1 MAKVTE
7 VYAASSGPVVLCD
20 CTPPRSADPTALDA
34 VGAVG
39 ADFACVAYNPGKL
52 PRADSVAAALAI
64 KARTGTDVVFNLAT
78 RDMNKIAVQ
87 SRLLGAQMLGLENV
101 VVLQG
106 DRFSPEEAERVKAVN
121 DYTPTSLIASAA
133 AMNDG
138 LDYRGSKLRGATS
151 LCIGASFDL
160 ARDLDR
166 EVALTQR
173 KVDAGAHFL
182 IAQPIYDLDV
192 RHAFLEA
199 YERSTATPLDL
210 PVFWGLQVLDKDGIV
225 LGNVPP
231 EMRQQLDEGRP
242 GVDSSSIAI
251 ELLRQFV
258 EDGVRGVY
266 LVPPILR
273 GGARDYEAA
282 RQVLASVR

>member
-7 VYAASSGPVVLCD
+7 VYAASSSPVVLCD
-20 CTPPRSADPTALDA
+20 CTPPRSADPAALDA

-64 KARTGTDVVFNLAT
+64 KERTGTDVVFNLAT

-121 DYTPTSLIASAA
+121 DYTPTALIASAA

-138 LDYRGSKLRGATS
+138 VDYRGSRLRGATS

-160 ARDLDR
+160 ARDMDR
-166 EVALTQR
+166 EVALTHR
-173 KVDAGAHFL
+173 KVEAGTHFL
-182 IAQPIYDLDV
+182 IAQPIYDLSL
-192 RHAFLEA
+192 RHRFLEA
-199 YERSTATPLDL
+199 YELYAGAPLSL

-231 EMRQQLDEGRP
+231 KMRQQLDEGRP
-242 GVDSSSIAI
+242 GVDIAI
-251 ELLRQFV
+251 ELLGQFV
-258 EDGVRGVY
+258 DDGVRGVY

>member
-20 CTPPRSADPTALDA
+20 CTPPRSADPAALDA

-192 RHAFLEA
+192 RHAFLDA

-242 GVDSSSIAI
+242 GVDIAI

-258 EDGVRGVY
+258 ADGVRGVY

>member
-242 GVDSSSIAI
+242 GVDIAI

>member
-1 MAKVTE
+1 MAKVTD
-7 VYAASSGPVVLCD
+7 VYASSSGPVVLCD
-20 CTPPRSADPTALDA
+20 CTPPRSADPAVLDA
-34 VGAVG
+34 LGSVG

-106 DRFSPEEAERVKAVN
+106 DGFTPEEAERVKAVN
-121 DYTPTSLIASAA
+121 DYTPTALIADIA

-138 LDYRGSKLRGATS
+138 LDYRGSRLRGATS
-151 LCIGASFDL
+151 LCIGATFDL

-166 EVALTQR
+166 EAALTRR
-173 KVDAGAHFL
+173 KVEAGAHFL
-182 IAQPIYDLDV
+182 IAQPIYDLAV
-192 RHAFLEA
+192 RHAFLDA
-199 YERSTATPLDL
+199 YERLAGQLLDL
-210 PVFWGLQVLDKDGIV
+210 PVFWGVQVLDKDGIV

-231 EMRQQLDEGRP
+231 ETREQLDAGRP
-242 GVDSSSIAI
+242 GVDIAV
-251 ELLRQFV
+251 EHLRAFLA
-258 EDGVRGVY
+258 DGVRGVY

-282 RQVLASVR
+282 QQVLVSVRG

>member
-78 RDMNKIAVQ
+78 RDMNRIAVQ

-182 IAQPIYDLDV
+182 IAQPIYDLGV
-192 RHAFLEA
+192 RHAFLDA
-199 YERSTATPLDL
+199 YERSTAAPLDL

-242 GVDSSSIAI
+242 GVDIAI

-258 EDGVRGVY
+258 DDGVRGVY

-273 GGARDYEAA
+273 GGARHYDAA

>member
-173 KVDAGAHFL
+173 KVEAGAHFL

-242 GVDSSSIAI
+242 GVDIAI

>member
-106 DRFSPEEAERVKAVN
+106 DRFSTEEAERVKAVN

-173 KVDAGAHFL
+173 KVEAGAHFL
-182 IAQPIYDLDV
+182 IAQPIYDLGV
-192 RHAFLEA
+192 RHAFLDA
-199 YERSTATPLDL
+199 YERSTAAPLDL

-242 GVDSSSIAI
+242 GVDIAI

-258 EDGVRGVY
+258 DDGVRGVY

-282 RQVLASVR
+282 RQVLGGL

>member
-173 KVDAGAHFL
+173 KVEAGAHFL

-192 RHAFLEA
+192 RHAFLDA
-199 YERSTATPLDL
+199 YERSTAAPLDL

-242 GVDSSSIAI
+242 GVDIAI

>member
-20 CTPPRSADPTALDA
+20 CTPPRSADPAALDA

-242 GVDSSSIAI
+242 GVDIAI

>member
-1 MAKVTE
+1 MAKVAE

-138 LDYRGSKLRGATS
+138 LDYRGSRLRGGTS

-182 IAQPIYDLDV
+182 IAQPIYDLGV

-199 YERSTATPLDL
+199 YERSTAAPLDL

-242 GVDSSSIAI
+242 GVDIAI

>member
-1 MAKVTE
+1 MARVTE
-7 VYAASSGPVVLCD
+7 VYEASSAPVALCD
-20 CTPPRSADPTALDA
+20 CTPPRSADPAALDA

-64 KARTGTDVVFNLAT
+64 KSRTGTDVVFNLAT

-87 SRLLGAQMLGLENV
+87 SRLLGAQMLGIENV

-106 DRFSPEEAERVKAVN
+106 DRFTEAEAERVKAVN
-121 DYTPTSLIASAA
+121 DYTPTALIADTA

-138 LDYRGSKLRGATS
+138 LDYRGSRLRGETS
-151 LCIGASFDL
+151 LCIGGTFDL

-166 EVALTQR
+166 EVELTRR
-173 KVDAGAHFL
+173 KVEAGAHFL
-182 IAQPIYDLDV
+182 IAQPIYDLRV
-192 RHAFLEA
+192 RHAFLDA
-199 YERSTATPLDL
+199 YERSAGAPLKL
-210 PVFWGLQVLDKDGIV
+210 PVFWGVQVLDKDGIV

-231 EMRQQLDEGRP
+231 ETRQQIDDGRP
-242 GVDSSSIAI
+242 GVDIAV
-251 ELLRQFV
+251 EQLRSFLD
-258 EDGVRGVY
+258 DGVRGVY

-282 RQVLASVR
+282 RQTLAAVR

>member
-64 KARTGTDVVFNLAT
+64 KARTDTDVVFNLAT

-138 LDYRGSKLRGATS
+138 LDYRGSKMRGATS

-199 YERSTATPLDL
+199 YERSTAAPLDL

-242 GVDSSSIAI
+242 GVDIAI

-258 EDGVRGVY
+258 DDGVRGVY

>member
-160 ARDLDR
+160 ARDLYR

-192 RHAFLEA
+192 CHAFLDA

-231 EMRQQLDEGRP
+231 EMRQQLDKGRP
-242 GVDSSSIAI
+242 GVDIAI

-273 GGARDYEAA
+273 GGSRDYEAA

>member
-20 CTPPRSADPTALDA
+20 CTPPRSANPAALDA
-34 VGAVG
+34 LGAVG

-52 PRADSVAAALAI
+52 PRADSVSAALAI
-64 KARTGTDVVFNLAT
+64 KSRTGTDVVFNLAT

-106 DRFSPEEAERVKAVN
+106 DGFTPEESERVKAVN
-121 DYTPTSLIASAA
+121 DYTPTALIADAT

-138 LDYRGSKLRGATS
+138 LDYRGARLRGATA
-151 LCIGASFDL
+151 LCIGGTFDL
-160 ARDLDR
+160 ARDMER
-166 EVALTQR
+166 EAALTYR
-173 KVDAGAHFL
+173 KVEAGAHFL
-182 IAQPIYDLDV
+182 IAQPIYELDL
-192 RHAFLEA
+192 RHRFLKA
-199 YERSTATPLDL
+199 YEKLAGRPLEL
-210 PVFWGLQVLDKDGIV
+210 PVFWGVQVLDKDGIV
-225 LGNVPP
+225 LGNVPAGTR
-231 EMRQQLDEGRP
+231 EQLDAGRP
-242 GVDSSSIAI
+242 GVDIAA
-251 ELLRQFV
+251 EQLRAFLD
-258 EDGVRGVY
+258 DGVRGVY

>member
-64 KARTGTDVVFNLAT
+64 KERTGTDVVFNLAT
-78 RDMNKIAVQ
+78 RDMNRIAVQ

-182 IAQPIYDLDV
+182 IAQPIYDLAV

-225 LGNVPP
+225 LGNVLP

-242 GVDSSSIAI
+242 GVDIAI

>member
-7 VYAASSGPVVLCD
+7 VYAASPGPVVLCD
-20 CTPPRSADPTALDA
+20 CTPPRSADPAALDA

-64 KARTGTDVVFNLAT
+64 KSRTGTDVVFNLAT
-78 RDMNKIAVQ
+78 RDMNKIALQ

-106 DRFSPEEAERVKAVN
+106 DGFTVAESERVKAVN
-121 DYTPTSLIASAA
+121 DYTPTALISDAA

-138 LDYRGSKLRGATS
+138 LDYRGAKLRGETS
-151 LCIGASFDL
+151 LCIGGTFDL
-160 ARDLDR
+160 ARDLAR
-166 EVALTQR
+166 EAALTQR
-173 KVDAGAHFL
+173 KVEAGAHFL
-182 IAQPIYDLDV
+182 IAQPIYDLAV

-199 YERSTATPLDL
+199 YQRSAGGPLEV
-210 PVFWGLQVLDKDGIV
+210 PIFWGVQVLDKDGIV

-231 EMRQQLDEGRP
+231 ETRQQLDEGRP
-242 GVDSSSIAI
+242 GVDIAV
-251 ELLRQFV
+251 EHLQALLA
-258 EDGVRGVY
+258 DGVRGVY

-282 RQVLASVR
+282 RQVMASVR

>member
-101 VVLQG
+101 VILQG

-173 KVDAGAHFL
+173 KVEAGAHFL

-192 RHAFLEA
+192 RHAFLDA
-199 YERSTATPLDL
+199 YERSTAAPLDL

-242 GVDSSSIAI
+242 GVDIAI

>member
-20 CTPPRSADPTALDA
+20 CTPPRSADPAALDA

-64 KARTGTDVVFNLAT
+64 KGRTGTDVVFNLAT

-121 DYTPTSLIASAA
+121 DFTPTALIASAA

-138 LDYRGSKLRGATS
+138 LDYRGSRLRGATA

-160 ARDLDR
+160 ARDMDR

-173 KVDAGAHFL
+173 KVDGGRALPHRPAHL
-182 IAQPIYDLDV
+182 
-192 RHAFLEA
+192 
-199 YERSTATPLDL
+199 
-210 PVFWGLQVLDKDGIV
+210 
-225 LGNVPP
+225 
-231 EMRQQLDEGRP
+231 RP
-242 GVDSSSIAI
+242 
-251 ELLRQFV
+251 
-258 EDGVRGVY
+258 
-266 LVPPILR
+266 
-273 GGARDYEAA
+273 
-282 RQVLASVR
+282 

>member
-20 CTPPRSADPTALDA
+20 CTPPRSADPAALDA

-64 KARTGTDVVFNLAT
+64 KERTGTDVVFNLAT

-121 DYTPTSLIASAA
+121 DFTPTALIASAA

-138 LDYRGSKLRGATS
+138 LDYRGSRLRGATA

-160 ARDLDR
+160 ARDMDR

-173 KVDAGAHFL
+173 KVEAGAHFL
-182 IAQPIYDLDV
+182 IAQPIYDLSL
-192 RHAFLEA
+192 RHRFLEA
-199 YERSTATPLDL
+199 YERYAGAALSL
-210 PVFWGLQVLDKDGIV
+210 PVFWGLQVLEKDGIV
-225 LGNVPP
+225 LGNVLP

-242 GVDSSSIAI
+242 GVDIAI
-251 ELLRQFV
+251 ELLRRLV
-258 EDGVRGVY
+258 DDGVRGVY

-282 RQVLASVR
+282 RQVLASPR

>member
-64 KARTGTDVVFNLAT
+64 KARTSTDVVFNLAT

-101 VVLQG
+101 VILQG
-106 DRFSPEEAERVKAVN
+106 DRFSPEEGERVKAVN
-121 DYTPTSLIASAA
+121 DYTPTSLIASAS

-182 IAQPIYDLDV
+182 IAQPIYDLGV

-199 YERSTATPLDL
+199 YERSTAAPLDL
-210 PVFWGLQVLDKDGIV
+210 PVFWGLQVLDKDGLV

-242 GVDSSSIAI
+242 GVDIAI

>member
-121 DYTPTSLIASAA
+121 DYTPTSLIASAS

-138 LDYRGSKLRGATS
+138 LDYRGSRLRGATS

-192 RHAFLEA
+192 RHAFLDA
-199 YERSTATPLDL
+199 YERSTAAPLDL

-242 GVDSSSIAI
+242 GVDIAI

-258 EDGVRGVY
+258 GDGVRGVY

-273 GGARDYEAA
+273 GGARDYAAA
-282 RQVLASVR
+282 RQVLASMR

>member
-192 RHAFLEA
+192 RHAFLDA

-242 GVDSSSIAI
+242 GVDIAI

-258 EDGVRGVY
+258 GDGVRGVY

>member
-20 CTPPRSADPTALDA
+20 CTPPRSADPAALDA

-64 KARTGTDVVFNLAT
+64 KERTGTDVVFNLAT

-121 DYTPTSLIASAA
+121 DFTPTSLIACAA

-138 LDYRGSKLRGATS
+138 LDYRGSRLRGTTA

-160 ARDLDR
+160 ARDMDR

-173 KVDAGAHFL
+173 KLDAGAHFL
-182 IAQPIYDLDV
+182 IAQPIYDLGV
-192 RHAFLEA
+192 RHRFMEA
-199 YERSTATPLDL
+199 YERYAGAPLSL
-210 PVFWGLQVLDKDGIV
+210 PVFWGLQVLEKDGIIF
-225 LGNVPP
+225 GNVPQS
-231 EMRQQLDEGRP
+231 MRLQLEEGRP
-242 GVDSSSIAI
+242 GADIAI
-251 ELLRQFV
+251 ELLRRFV
-258 EDGVRGVY
+258 DDGVRGVY

>member
-20 CTPPRSADPTALDA
+20 CTPPRSADPAALDA

-64 KARTGTDVVFNLAT
+64 KGRTGTDVVFNLAT

-121 DYTPTSLIASAA
+121 DFTPTALIASTA

-138 LDYRGSKLRGATS
+138 LDYRGSRLRGATA

-173 KVDAGAHFL
+173 KVEAGAHFL
-182 IAQPIYDLDV
+182 IAQPIYDLGV
-192 RHAFLEA
+192 RHAFLDA
-199 YERSTATPLDL
+199 YERSAGAPLDL

-231 EMRQQLDEGRP
+231 KMRQQLDEGRP
-242 GVDSSSIAI
+242 GVDIAI

-282 RQVLASVR
+282 RQVLASQR

>member
-20 CTPPRSADPTALDA
+20 CTPPRSADPAALDA

-64 KARTGTDVVFNLAT
+64 KERTGTDVVFNLAT

-121 DYTPTSLIASAA
+121 DFTPTALIASAA

-138 LDYRGSKLRGATS
+138 LDYRGSRLRGATA

-160 ARDLDR
+160 ARDMDR

-173 KVDAGAHFL
+173 KVEAGAHFL
-182 IAQPIYDLDV
+182 IAQPIYDLSV
-192 RHAFLEA
+192 RHRFLEA
-199 YERSTATPLDL
+199 YERYAGAPLSL
-210 PVFWGLQVLDKDGIV
+210 PVFWGLQVLEKDGLIF
-225 LGNVPP
+225 GNVPQA
-231 EMRQQLDEGRP
+231 MRQQLEEGRP
-242 GVDSSSIAI
+242 GADIAI

-258 EDGVRGVY
+258 DDGVRGVY

>member
-138 LDYRGSKLRGATS
+138 LDYRGSRLRGATS

-192 RHAFLEA
+192 RHAFLDA
-199 YERSTATPLDL
+199 YERSTAAPLDL

-242 GVDSSSIAI
+242 GVDIAI

-258 EDGVRGVY
+258 GDGVRGVY

>member
-7 VYAASSGPVVLCD
+7 VYAASSGPMVLCD

-64 KARTGTDVVFNLAT
+64 KARTGTDVIFNLAT

-101 VVLQG
+101 VILQG

-121 DYTPTSLIASAA
+121 DYTPTSLIASTA

-138 LDYRGSKLRGATS
+138 LDYRGSRLRGATS
-151 LCIGASFDL
+151 LCMGASFDL

-182 IAQPIYDLDV
+182 IAQPIYDVDV

-242 GVDSSSIAI
+242 GVDIAI

-258 EDGVRGVY
+258 GDGVRGVY

-282 RQVLASVR
+282 RLVLASVR

>member
-138 LDYRGSKLRGATS
+138 LDYRGSKLRGGTS

-173 KVDAGAHFL
+173 KVEAGAHFL
-182 IAQPIYDLDV
+182 IAQPIYDLAV

-199 YERSTATPLDL
+199 YDSSTAAPLDL

-231 EMRQQLDEGRP
+231 EMRLQLDEGRP
-242 GVDSSSIAI
+242 GVDIAI

>member
-121 DYTPTSLIASAA
+121 DYTPTSLIASAS

-138 LDYRGSKLRGATS
+138 LDYRGSRLRGATS

-166 EVALTQR
+166 EVPLTQR

-199 YERSTATPLDL
+199 YEHSTATPLDL

-231 EMRQQLDEGRP
+231 EMRQQLDKGRP
-242 GVDSSSIAI
+242 GVDIAI